1 MDHAF
6 LRFPGF
12 KDKALTLSYDD
23 GVVQDE
29 RLIEIMTRYGLKGTF
44 NLNSELFADRP
55 QGRRLTKEQAL
66 ALYIPSGNEVAVHGA
81 RHLSLA
87 ETDSG
92 VGTYEIISDRK
103 NLETMFGCVV
113 KGMAYANGSYND
125 SVVETVRVC
134 GIAYARTTVSTG
146 DFRIP
151 DDWLRMPATCHHRD
165 ARLME
170 YAEKFLT
177 PADPGAYFWRQT
189 PRLFYLWGH
198 SYEFD
203 DNDNWDVIQRFAA
216 RVGNRDDVW
225 YATNGEIYEY
235 VEAYRRLD
243 FAADFTKVYNPSAK
257 DVYIRHFGGNAVIP
271 AGRTVE
277 LT

>member
-1 MDHAF
+1 
-6 LRFPGF
+6 
-12 KDKALTLSYDD
+12 
-23 GVVQDE
+23 
-29 RLIEIMTRYGLKGTF
+29 
-44 NLNSELFADRP
+44 
-55 QGRRLTKEQAL
+55 
-66 ALYIPSGNEVAVHGA
+66 
-81 RHLSLA
+81 
-87 ETDSG
+87 
-92 VGTYEIISDRK
+92 
-103 NLETMFGCVV
+103 MFGCVV

-134 GIAYARTTVSTG
+134 GIVYARTTVSTG

-271 AGRTVE
+271 AGRTVQ
-277 LT
+277 L